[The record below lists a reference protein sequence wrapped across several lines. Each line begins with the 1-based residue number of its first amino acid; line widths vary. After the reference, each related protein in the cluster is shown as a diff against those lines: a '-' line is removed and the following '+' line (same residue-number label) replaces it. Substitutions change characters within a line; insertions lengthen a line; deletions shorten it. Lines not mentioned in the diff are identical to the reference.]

1 MKHQEIIDITGA
13 HIMSELGNKII
24 EELEDKDLTMEEL
37 IEKGLDND
45 DGNE

>member
-1 MKHQEIIDITGA
+1 
-13 HIMSELGNKII
+13 MSKLGNKIL

-45 DGNE
+45 ENQR

>member
-1 MKHQEIIDITGA
+1 MKHQENTNITGT
-13 HIMSELGNKII
+13 HIMSKLGNKIL

-45 DGNE
+45 NGNE

>member
-1 MKHQEIIDITGA
+1 
-13 HIMSELGNKII
+13 MSKLGNKIL

-45 DGNE
+45 EDKQ

>member
-1 MKHQEIIDITGA
+1 
-13 HIMSELGNKII
+13 MSKIGNKIL

-45 DGNE
+45 EDKQ